1 MPIITV
7 KTIKDAVLTSDAQK
21 RELLQKMTDTFIEV
35 VGEVARPFTYCIIEE
50 TPMYEWSLAGKP
62 LPDFEYLSGPEFM
75 GLHEKSNEIMR
86 AYMAQM
92 AAQQAAQ
99 PAVDPERVA
108 QANRQWSGADD

>member
-1 MPIITV
+1 MPIITI

-62 LPDFEYLSGPEFM
+62 LPDFAYLSGPEFM
-75 GLHEKSNEIMR
+75 GLHDKSNDIMK
-86 AYMAQM
+86 AYMAQL
-92 AAQQAAQ
+92 AEQAKASAGNKDLEAKANAQW
-99 PAVDPERVA
+99 RG
-108 QANRQWSGADD
+108 NADV